1 MAKCFHCGELNC
13 ESDDNSV
20 PLVRGVARCRAR
32 VTGRINAWRGWAERI
47 GTNFLDASLTDEQL
61 RERVTALLVS
71 QHEQLTDAALGAPV
85 HD

>member
-1 MAKCFHCGELNC
+1 MPSIRKAATRTLLRDLEEAIKF
-13 ESDDNSV
+13 
-20 PLVRGVARCRAR
+20 AR
-32 VTGRINAWRGWAERI
+32 WRGWAERI